1 MFKTIL
7 VSTDGS
13 EHAAQALATGCL
25 LSRELGSDLH
35 LVHTPQLE
43 TTAVAVG
50 ASAVVI
56 PATPEETA
64 EAGNKV
70 MKAASATAESAG
82 CKVASAHLEQ
92 GDPAHVIQTHAE
104 KIGADLIIT
113 GRRGLGKIGGLL
125 MGSVS
130 QKLGQIAPCAHMTV
144 K

>member
-7 VSTDGS
+7 VATDGS
-13 EHAAQALATGCL
+13 EHAAQALATGCM
-25 LSRELGSDLH
+25 LSRELGGDLH
-35 LVHTPQLE
+35 LVHTPQVE
-43 TTAVAVG
+43 TTAIAVG

-56 PATPEETA
+56 PVSAEEIA
-64 EAGNKV
+64 DASNKV
-70 MKAASATAESAG
+70 ISAASATAESAG
-82 CKVASAHLEQ
+82 CKVASAHVEQ
-92 GDPAHVIQTHAE
+92 GDPAHVIQTHAM